1 MDRGNS
7 YTVYGD
13 SMAELAR
20 AADMVDSFMQRET
33 GRNEIR
39 YKLTSGDLQ
48 AGYDTG
54 FITDGALRRLAS
66 VFTVLKD

>member
-13 SMAELAR
+13 SMTELAR

-48 AGYDTG
+48 TGYDTG
-54 FITDGALRRLAS
+54 FITDGALRRLTSA
-66 VFTVLKD
+66 FTVLKD

>member
-13 SMAELAR
+13 SMAELAK

-39 YKLTSGDLQ
+39 YKLINGDLQ
-48 AGYDTG
+48 TGYDTG
-54 FITDGALRRLAS
+54 FITGGALRRLAS

>member
-1 MDRGNS
+1 MDRDNS

-13 SMAELAR
+13 SITELAK
-20 AADMVDSFMQRET
+20 AADMVDSFMQRAT

-48 AGYDTG
+48 TGYDTG
-54 FITDGALRRLAS
+54 FITDGALRRLTSA
-66 VFTVLKD
+66 FTVLKD